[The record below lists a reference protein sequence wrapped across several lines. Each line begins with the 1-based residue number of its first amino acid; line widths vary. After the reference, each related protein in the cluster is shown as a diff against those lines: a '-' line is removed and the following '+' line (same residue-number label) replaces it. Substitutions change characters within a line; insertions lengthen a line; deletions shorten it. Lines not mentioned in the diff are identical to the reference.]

1 MANLYDAV
9 MREAMQRRLGDLT
22 LVSFGLRGGALL
34 VDGNDLAAARQWA
47 YQKPASGDPNRDL
60 QLLLGR
66 LECYVSRFGTGIA
79 PKGSPAR
86 LLRLAR
92 SLREIGLEW
101 EDWNFP
107 RAVADELRKRPATGD
122 EPPP

>member
-34 VDGNDLAAARQWA
+34 VDGNDLMAARQWA
-47 YQKPASGDPNRDL
+47 YQKSASGDPHRDL

-66 LECYVSRFGTGIA
+66 LECYVSRFGTGIPA
-79 PKGSPAR
+79 KGSLVR

-107 RAVADELRKRPATGD
+107 RAVADELRKRPPTDGGTAG
-122 EPPP
+122 